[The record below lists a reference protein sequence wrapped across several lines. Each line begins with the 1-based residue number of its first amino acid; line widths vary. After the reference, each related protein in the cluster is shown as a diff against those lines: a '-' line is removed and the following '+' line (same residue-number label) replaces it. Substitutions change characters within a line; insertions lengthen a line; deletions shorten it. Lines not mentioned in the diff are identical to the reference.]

1 LLGLAN
7 FYRTRR
13 KKVTDVPD
21 FEPLKPWEYEALK
34 ADIARRGVLV
44 PIEFGDSG
52 NGMEVVDGRNRL
64 RACEE
69 LGIADYPKVYR
80 HYDSPE
86 EARLAG
92 IVLNTYRRQLAPK
105 KRNDYLAAANQL
117 RLELGYDD
125 EPVLAPVKT
134 KKPSASDEPDALA
147 ARQREHRLRER
158 IQPKHPLAPNADPW
172 IVADEALDCL
182 EEIRPYLAQLRGPTD
197 RLDQAIELIKQLAW
211 GPEELEASS

>member
-1 LLGLAN
+1 M
-7 FYRTRR
+7 
-13 KKVTDVPD
+13 TDVSD

-44 PIEFGDSG
+44 PIEYDEDGT
-52 NGMEVVDGRNRL
+52 VVDGNNRL
-64 RACEE
+64 KIVNELEAEGIVVNVSASVRKYASGEE
-69 LGIADYPKVYR
+69 RQLT
-80 HYDSPE
+80 S
-86 EARLAG
+86 
-92 IVLNTYRRQLAPK
+92 IVLNTYRRQQAPK

-182 EEIRPYLAQLRGPTD
+182 EEIRPFLVQLRGPTD
-197 RLDQAIELIKQLAW
+197 RLDQAIELIKQLAF

>member
-1 LLGLAN
+1 M
-7 FYRTRR
+7 TE
-13 KKVTDVPD
+13 VPD

-44 PIEFGDSG
+44 PVEFDEDTG
-52 NGMEVVDGRNRL
+52 EVVDGHHRL
-64 RACEE
+64 HIANE
-69 LGIADYPKVYR
+69 LGIEIPVSRRKYASD
-80 HYDSPE
+80 E
-86 EARLAG
+86 ERTLTS

-172 IVADEALDCL
+172 IVADEALGCL
-182 EEIRPYLAQLRGPTD
+182 EEIRPFLVQLRGPTD
-197 RLDQAIELIKQLAW
+197 RLDQAIELIKQLAY

>member
-1 LLGLAN
+1 M
-7 FYRTRR
+7 
-13 KKVTDVPD
+13 DIPD
-21 FEPLKPWEYEALK
+21 FEPLKTWEYEALK
-34 ADIARRGVLV
+34 ADIAKRGPLV
-44 PIEFGDSG
+44 PIEFDQDTG
-52 NGMEVVDGRNRL
+52 EVVDGRNRL
-64 RACEE
+64 KICEE
-69 LGIADYPKVYR
+69 LGITDYPRNYR
-80 HYDSPE
+80 HYTSDE
-86 EARLAG
+86 ERKLVG
-92 IVLNTYRRQLAPK
+92 IVLNIYRRQLAPK

-182 EEIRPYLAQLRGPTD
+182 EEIRPFLAQLRGPTD
-197 RLDQAIELIKQLAW
+197 RLDQAIELIKQLAY
-211 GPEELEASS
+211 GPESLEASS

>member
-1 LLGLAN
+1 M
-7 FYRTRR
+7 
-13 KKVTDVPD
+13 DIPD
-21 FEPLKPWEYEALK
+21 FEPLKTWEYEALK
-34 ADIARRGVLV
+34 ADIAKRGPLV
-44 PIEFGDSG
+44 PIEFDQDTG
-52 NGMEVVDGRNRL
+52 EVVDGRNRL
-64 RACEE
+64 KICEE
-69 LGIADYPKVYR
+69 LGITDYPRNYR
-80 HYDSPE
+80 HYTSDE
-86 EARLAG
+86 ERKLVG
-92 IVLNTYRRQLAPK
+92 IVLNIYRRQLAPK

-182 EEIRPYLAQLRGPTD
+182 EEIRPFLAQLRGPTD

-211 GPEELEASS
+211 GPESLEASS

>member
-1 LLGLAN
+1 M
-7 FYRTRR
+7 
-13 KKVTDVPD
+13 TDIPD
-21 FEPLKPWEYEALK
+21 FEPLKSWEYEALK

-44 PIEFGDSG
+44 PIEFDQDG
-52 NGMEVVDGRNRL
+52 NVIDGHNRL
-64 RACEE
+64 KIVKELELEE
-69 LGIADYPKVYR
+69 IIVPMPINRREYKSD
-80 HYDSPE
+80 E
-86 EARLAG
+86 ERQLTT

-117 RLELGYDD
+117 RLELGYED

-158 IQPKHPLAPNADPW
+158 IQPKAPLAPNADPW

-182 EEIRPYLAQLRGPTD
+182 EEIRPFLVQLRGPTD
-197 RLDQAIELIKQLAW
+197 RLDQAIELIKQLAY
-211 GPEELEASS
+211 GPTELEASS